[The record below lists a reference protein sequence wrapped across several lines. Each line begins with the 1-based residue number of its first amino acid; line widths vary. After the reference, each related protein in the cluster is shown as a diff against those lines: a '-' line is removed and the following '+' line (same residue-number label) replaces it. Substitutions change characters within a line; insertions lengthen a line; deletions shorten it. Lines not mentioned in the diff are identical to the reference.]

1 MLGVPVVFALLGTFM
16 KLFGFFHIPDPWT
29 LENWTTVLGDEQ
41 FLRSLHNTLVL
52 AVSTAVV
59 TIVVHSL
66 IAYIIVRTRYVGRRL
81 LDFVSWLPFTVPGI
95 ILGLALLWL
104 FLGVG
109 ILRPLYG
116 TTAVLVIA
124 GVIAG
129 MPLGVQIIKSGLMQ
143 LGGALEEASRIA
155 GASWWATYRRIVLR
169 LMAPTLLAVGMIT
182 FVGAARNI
190 GNFALLT
197 TSANRPLSMLQLDYV
212 AQRKFEEAV
221 VVACI
226 IMFVSLAG
234 ALVARLLG
242 LRGGNVG

>member
-1 MLGVPVVFALLGTFM
+1 VLSLGTA
-16 KLFGFFHIPDPWT
+16 G
-29 LENWTTVLGDEQ
+29 
-41 FLRSLHNTLVL
+41 
-52 AVSTAVV
+52 AA
-59 TIVVHSL
+59 IVVHSL
-66 IAYIIVRTRYVGRRL
+66 IAYIVARTSYAGRRL

-104 FLGVG
+104 FLGVPL
-109 ILRPLYG
+109 LRPLYG
-116 TTAVLVIA
+116 TTTLLIVA

-129 MPLGVQIIKSGLMQ
+129 MPLGVQIIRSGLMQ
-143 LGGALEEASRIA
+143 LGSELEEASRIA
-155 GASWWATYRRIVLR
+155 GATWWATYRRIILR

-197 TSANRPLSMLQLDYV
+197 TSANRPLSILQLDYV

-234 ALVARLLG
+234 ALLARLLG
-242 LRGGNVG
+242 LRGGSLG